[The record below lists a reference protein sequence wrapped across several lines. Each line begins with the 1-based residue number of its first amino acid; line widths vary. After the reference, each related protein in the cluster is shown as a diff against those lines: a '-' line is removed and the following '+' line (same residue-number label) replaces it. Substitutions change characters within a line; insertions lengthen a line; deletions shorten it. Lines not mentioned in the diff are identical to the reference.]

1 VRRAWPALILVA
13 LLAPSCA
20 GTERPEG
27 VVERWLVSLNQGAAG
42 RPGHYA
48 PESVSASVVPG
59 WHELDPGELDV
70 IAVGDAR
77 PGPGGTSLVPFQVE
91 QVDGTVARGFAVVD
105 RRHGSLRIVRF
116 EPPPDAGPGLDPDF
130 ALASSSAVPGFAWV
144 VAFGVAALLILLT
157 VGLMRLAPEPASHTG
172 SST

>member
-1 VRRAWPALILVA
+1 VRRAWPALIIVA

-42 RPGHYA
+42 RPGRYA

-77 PGPGGTSLVPFQVE
+77 PGPGGTSLVPIQVE
-91 QVDGTVARGFAVVD
+91 HVDGTVARTFAVVD
-105 RRHGSLRIVRF
+105 RRQGSLRIVRL
-116 EPPPDAGPGLDPDF
+116 EPPPDTGPGLDPGF
-130 ALASSSAVPGFAWV
+130 ARASSSAVPAFAWFT
-144 VAFGVAALLILLT
+144 ALGVATLLILLT
-157 VGLMRLAPEPASHTG
+157 VGLMRLAPEPRPQTG
-172 SST
+172 SSR